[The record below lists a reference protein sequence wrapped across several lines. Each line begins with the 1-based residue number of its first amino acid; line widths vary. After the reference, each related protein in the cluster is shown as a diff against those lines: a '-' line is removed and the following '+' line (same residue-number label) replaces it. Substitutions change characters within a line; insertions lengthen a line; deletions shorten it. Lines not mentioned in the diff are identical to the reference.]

1 MLEQQLTNW
10 SGFAWAGDRDVG
22 SKCSIRYMECWLHSH
37 RAADMCTALL
47 WLATH
52 ACSISHCPG
61 VKSFYHIS
69 LLELSEKLYFC
80 LGNGTLE
87 TNTDV
92 SVVYLL
98 HEGSHIPQE
107 SHCNSPEK
115 WRLCFDCWQ
124 DDHPPLPEHVSPA
137 ITDFLDQ
144 CFRKVKLFL
153 ALALEIKHLSDSH
166 LHFSFG
172 EVLISGH
179 CLKWL
184 LMVSSTLLSKQIV
197 PAFLVFW
204 FRCGIS

>member
-1 MLEQQLTNW
+1 MSGVSAASDIWSVGCTVIELLTCVPPYYDLQPMPALFRIVQVWKVSIIFLYLSFLRN
-10 SGFAWAGDRDVG
+10 GTFAWEMV
-22 SKCSIRYMECWLHSH
+22 
-37 RAADMCTALL
+37 L
-47 WLATH
+47 WKQTQM
-52 ACSISHCPG
+52 
-61 VKSFYHIS
+61 S
-69 LLELSEKLYFC
+69 LLC
-80 LGNGTLE
+80 N
-87 TNTDV
+87 
-92 SVVYLL
+92 L

-115 WRLCFDCWQ
+115 WRFCFDCWQ

-179 CLKWL
+179 CLKLL